1 MLWRIV
7 SGLLTR
13 STPAGSAAE
22 ETRAPFARALSELK
36 AEHGLSFSELTR
48 RTEERDPTGCGLSA
62 GHLSRLCNAI
72 DLPSPAT
79 MALLA
84 ESFGLSP
91 RYFAEYRLA
100 EARAAFDE
108 RGPDGLEGALDRLRR
123 VECQLPR
130 APQVRSQQRRPRR
143 QSP

>member
-1 MLWRIV
+1 MLGRIV

-13 STPAGSAAE
+13 STPASSAAE
-22 ETRAPFARALSELK
+22 ETRTPFARALSELK

-48 RTEERDPTGCGLSA
+48 ATEARDPTGRGLSA

-108 RGPDGLEGALDRLRR
+108 RGPDGLGALDRLRS
-123 VECQLPR
+123 VECHLPR
-130 APQVRSQQRRPRR
+130 APQVRSQQRPR